1 MQGFRYV
8 NEYDLTQ
15 TNFIERAYRVA
26 SIEFLMQILIAI
38 PVIFI
43 VIAFVLFMLKIKGV
57 GAILITA
64 IFMLGVATFI
74 MPSFFNDIGHFEA
87 EGQVVGFTGD
97 KKDVVIQYGNKE
109 QKIEASVP
117 DNQTFK
123 KDDEVLVKTETKPFA
138 KRPTKEGSE
147 LGVYW
152 EKVSAFKR

>member
-1 MQGFRYV
+1 MQKFRYIS
-8 NEYDLTQ
+8 EYDLTQ

-43 VIAFVLFMLKIKGV
+43 VFMLKIKGV

-117 DNQTFK
+117 DNQKFK
-123 KDDEVLVKTETKPFA
+123 KDDEV
-138 KRPTKEGSE
+138 
-147 LGVYW
+147 
-152 EKVSAFKR
+152 